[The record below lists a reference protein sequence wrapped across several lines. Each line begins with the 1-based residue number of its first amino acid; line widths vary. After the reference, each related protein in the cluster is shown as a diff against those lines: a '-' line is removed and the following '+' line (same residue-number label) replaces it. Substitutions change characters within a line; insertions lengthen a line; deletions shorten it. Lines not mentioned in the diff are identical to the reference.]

1 MKIDNLFSNFGNQI
15 KGPLII
21 RPEIFKDNRGFLYES
36 WNQDLFKD
44 KINDCINFSQ
54 DNHSFSK
61 FGVIRGLHYQINPN
75 PQAKLVRCIGGEI
88 FDVVVDIRQS
98 SETFG
103 QWVSAIL
110 NNKNKNML
118 WIPIGF
124 AHGFLSLKDNTEV
137 LYKASGKWNK
147 DYERSIRWNDKKIN
161 INWPLEQF
169 SVLEPLLSSKDAN
182 APFLNEADIF
192 V

>member
-1 MKIDNLFSNFGNQI
+1 MKIENLFSNYGHQI

-21 RPEIFKDNRGFLYES
+21 KPEIFKDNRGFFYES

-44 KINDCINFSQ
+44 KINDCINFCQ

-61 FGVIRGLHYQINPN
+61 FGVIRGLHYQINPK
-75 PQAKLVRCIGGEI
+75 PQGKLVRCIGGEI
-88 FDVVVDIRQS
+88 FDVAVDIRQS

-103 QWVSAIL
+103 EWVSTIL

-137 LYKASGKWNK
+137 LYKASGKWNQ
-147 DYERSIRWNDKKIN
+147 DHERSIRWNDKKIN

-169 SVLEPLLSSKDAN
+169 SVLKPLLSTKDAN

>member
-1 MKIDNLFSNFGNQI
+1 MKIDNLFSNYGNQI

-21 RPEIFKDNRGFLYES
+21 KPEIFKDNRGFFYES

-44 KINDCINFSQ
+44 KINNCINFSQ

-61 FGVIRGLHYQINPN
+61 FGVIRGLHYQINPK
-75 PQAKLVRCIGGEI
+75 PQGKLVRCIGGEI
-88 FDVVVDIRQS
+88 FDVAVDVRQS

-103 QWVSAIL
+103 EWVSAIL
-110 NNKNKNML
+110 NNQNKNML
-118 WIPIGF
+118 WIPVGF

-147 DYERSIRWNDKKIN
+147 DHERSIRWNDKKIN

-169 SVLEPLLSSKDAN
+169 SVLKPLLSSKDAN